1 MRLNNIKS
9 SLLLPEQSSNQG
21 EASISER
28 LEWVCNAFDTY
39 IKSIDSR
46 RLALA
51 APYSMEA
58 IKKLTDE
65 ELQQYFREFDLAT
78 YYPDIP
84 REARE
89 NMLYEQYRIFRIL
102 GTKAAIQT
110 MIQYIF
116 GNNPISLEIIDN
128 LAFDENGSLTDSS
141 LLNLYDAIVTVENPT
156 LDNFQLVRIFN
167 NLTRF
172 NRASQKLR
180 SIAMRY
186 EGGGINLYSGV
197 GSLDYAAFYDNDN
210 IPCTYGV
217 LPTTLNIGIDTD
229 IPSSAIG
236 LSSVYYWFYA
246 FNGGNSY
253 GNLWNPDY
261 IADNVNP
268 QNPDPNESSIPSSYY
283 NNVWLYNGSNIYDM
297 NGSGTLFRLAVYN
310 NKPEFYTNASDISA
324 TGANSACVVEAV
336 DNQYMFGQ
344 EFFSLPSDLYT
355 IRGTSISWN
364 SSHVLYQILYG
375 KEANILY

>member
-9 SLLLPEQSSNQG
+9 AELLPITSDDQQD
-21 EASISER
+21 R
-28 LEWVCNAFDTY
+28 LAWVCNAFDVFV
-39 IKSIDSR
+39 KSVDAR
-46 RLALA
+46 RRALS
-51 APYSMEA
+51 APYALSV
-58 IKKLTDE
+58 IQNLTDA
-65 ELQQYFREFDLAT
+65 ELQQYFKEFNIAQ
-78 YYPDIP
+78 YYPDIS
-84 REARE
+84 RTARE
-89 NMLYEQYRIFRIL
+89 NMLYNQFKYFRKL
-102 GTKAAIQT
+102 GTKAALEA
-110 MIQYIF
+110 MVQYIF
-116 GNNPISLEIIDN
+116 GDNPIELTIIDN
-128 LAFDENGSLTDSS
+128 LAFDENGVLTDSS

-156 LDNFQLVRIFN
+156 LDNFQLARIFN

-268 QNPDPNESSIPSSYY
+268 QNPEPADSTIPSSYY

-310 NKPEFYTNASDISA
+310 NKPEFYTNASNISV
-324 TGANSACVVEAV
+324 TGANSACVIEAV
-336 DNQYMFGQ
+336 DNQSLFGQ
-344 EFFSLPSDLYT
+344 EFFSLPGDLYT
-355 IRGTSISWN
+355 IRGTSIAWN
-364 SSHVLYQILYG
+364 SSHILYQIFYG